1 MRTIANVVK
10 ELREAM
16 LMTQKEFG
24 ILLGVVSVS
33 VSRWENGHSIP
44 TISQKRK
51 LRDLCSKYCVLWID
65 NK

>member
-1 MRTIANVVK
+1 MRTIADVVK
-10 ELREAM
+10 ELREEM

-24 ILLGVVSVS
+24 NEFGVVSVS
-33 VSRWENGHSIP
+33 VSRWENKHSSP

-51 LRDLCSKYCVLWID
+51 LRDLCSKYHVSWID